1 MELFDGSYK
10 DANWVSGEFVITWRA
25 FVRTGYDIESVV
37 QTQCT
42 RIDCIV
48 PEFLFANFTVSP
60 NETWSFGV
68 RSAKIRQSETLVE
81 PNGGTRFETSEKNL
95 HIKVSVLAAESGID
109 SSKLC
114 VANCS
119 GVGRC
124 ANGVCKCPPNLSGV
138 ACSVPIESLTL
149 KDTVIERHGTPLF
162 VSENITDVR
171 VLPEGAFDIYRFRI
185 PKDTA
190 IVRATLDHA
199 LHHGSSPRLFLRRNA
214 VPIHC
219 PPGLRGGILSD
230 SAGEVNGGDGI

>member
-1 MELFDGSYK
+1 M
-10 DANWVSGEFVITWRA
+10 
-25 FVRTGYDIESVV
+25 
-37 QTQCT
+37 
-42 RIDCIV
+42 
-48 PEFLFANFTVSP
+48 
-60 NETWSFGV
+60 
-68 RSAKIRQSETLVE
+68 
-81 PNGGTRFETSEKNL
+81 
-95 HIKVSVLAAESGID
+95 
-109 SSKLC
+109 
-114 VANCS
+114 
-119 GVGRC
+119 
-124 ANGVCKCPPNLSGV
+124 CKCPPNLSGV

-149 KDTVIERHGTPLF
+149 KDTVIERHGRPLF

-230 SAGEVNGGDGI
+230 SAGEVNGGDGICRDAYDASDTLETREESSSGIPESKVIPNETRDDDDNDVTNNNSFDKNERYLVQHEASVKVSDVPRRYNMSSSIGAAAEKEDDDGDWWFLSVFNDPIGASE